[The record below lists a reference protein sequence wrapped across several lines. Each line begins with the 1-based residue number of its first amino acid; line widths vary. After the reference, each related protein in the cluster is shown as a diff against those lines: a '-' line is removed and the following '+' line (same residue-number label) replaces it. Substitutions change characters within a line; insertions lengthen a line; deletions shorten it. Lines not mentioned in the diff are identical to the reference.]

1 MQRFDRTADF
11 GQQNSR
17 KNYQNFDEDQST
29 SYAKLQKIKKITHL
43 DPIELNSDL

>member
-11 GQQNSR
+11 GQKNGKS
-17 KNYQNFDEDQST
+17 NYQNFAEDLNT
-29 SYAKLQKIKKITHL
+29 SYAKLQKNRKITHL